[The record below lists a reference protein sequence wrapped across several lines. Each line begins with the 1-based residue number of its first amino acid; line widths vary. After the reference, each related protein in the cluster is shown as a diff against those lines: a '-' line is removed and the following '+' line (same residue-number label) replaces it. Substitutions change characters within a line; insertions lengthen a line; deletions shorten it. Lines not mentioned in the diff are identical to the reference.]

1 MEFEQVRILF
11 KTHKLKKKKIIGK
24 FFWKRIIFLN
34 LWEKK
39 ILFLLYVVYE

>member
-24 FFWKRIIFLN
+24 FFWKRIILN